1 MRNYALGLLLL
12 TNIVIYL
19 TDILSVSSGYVS
31 FMLTLVMVVLVAF
44 ASSALLRNVQNL
56 KMTRNYMYSGLI
68 GVVFGLIFV
77 FWINSNISAFSDWF
91 AENGLGMLLIIN
103 IICALTIFFAPK
115 PKKVDHIEQTEA

>member
-12 TNIVIYL
+12 TNLVIYL
-19 TDILSVSSGYVS
+19 TDVLSVSSGYVS

-91 AENGLGMLLIIN
+91 EANGLVMLLIIN
-103 IICALTIFFAPK
+103 VICALTIFLVPK
-115 PKKVDHIEQTEA
+115 PKKKKAVSEAGA